1 MRHFNKDSWKKK
13 IDPAFDKPI
22 KTYLKYLHEIED
34 LPNDGQVTFQDEF
47 IELISKNTNLL
58 ADYKNELKNEM
69 LQFNKNIGLV
79 TEHERVVFLSIISTI
94 DEYNRLL
101 RRLQKD
107 DSRIT
112 ISRFSM
118 LPRIASQM
126 HSLINTNF
134 G

>member
-1 MRHFNKDSWKKK
+1 M
-13 IDPAFDKPI
+13 
-22 KTYLKYLHEIED
+22 
-34 LPNDGQVTFQDEF
+34 
-47 IELISKNTNLL
+47 L

-79 TEHERVVFLSIISTI
+79 TEHEREVFLSIISTI

>member
-1 MRHFNKDSWKKK
+1 
-13 IDPAFDKPI
+13 
-22 KTYLKYLHEIED
+22 
-34 LPNDGQVTFQDEF
+34 
-47 IELISKNTNLL
+47 LL

-79 TEHERVVFLSIISTI
+79 TEHEREVFLSIISTI

>member
-1 MRHFNKDSWKKK
+1 
-13 IDPAFDKPI
+13 
-22 KTYLKYLHEIED
+22 
-34 LPNDGQVTFQDEF
+34 
-47 IELISKNTNLL
+47 L

-79 TEHERVVFLSIISTI
+79 TEHEREVFLSIISTI

>member
-1 MRHFNKDSWKKK
+1 LEKK

-22 KTYLKYLHEIED
+22 KTYLKYLREIEH

-79 TEHERVVFLSIISTI
+79 TEHEREVFLSIISTI

>member
-1 MRHFNKDSWKKK
+1 M
-13 IDPAFDKPI
+13 
-22 KTYLKYLHEIED
+22 
-34 LPNDGQVTFQDEF
+34 
-47 IELISKNTNLL
+47 L

-69 LQFNKNIGLV
+69 FQFNKNIGLV
-79 TEHERVVFLSIISTI
+79 TEHEREVFLSIINTI